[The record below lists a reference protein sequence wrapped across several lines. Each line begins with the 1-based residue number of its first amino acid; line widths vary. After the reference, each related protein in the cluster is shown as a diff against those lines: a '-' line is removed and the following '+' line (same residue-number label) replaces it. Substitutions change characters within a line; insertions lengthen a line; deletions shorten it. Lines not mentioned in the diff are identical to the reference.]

1 MAYPDSILCNVTKPA
16 RYTGGEWNS
25 IVKDWQQTDI
35 KIALS
40 YPDIYEIGMSNMA
53 IPILYEIL
61 NNQPDV
67 LAERVFAPWVDM
79 AAAIKKAGIPL
90 QSLESGH
97 PLNEFDIVG
106 FSLGYE
112 LSYTNILNML
122 SLAGIPPLSFERTE
136 EHPLVIAGGNC
147 TLNPEPM
154 ADFIDFFVIG
164 DVEEVLPILLD
175 GIRDGKRNKAPRKE
189 LLKHLATIPG
199 IYIPCLYAVEY
210 EADGTFKSITPLVPE
225 APPVIKRQIVSE
237 LPPPVTRP
245 VVPFIEAIHDR
256 AAIEI
261 SRGCSRG
268 CRFCHAGMTYRPV
281 RQRSHEEV
289 LEAAGEIIDN
299 TGYDEI
305 ALVSLS
311 TSDYHA
317 IDELVAKMVEK
328 YGSRNIALSLPSLRM
343 VVDSVKLIDSLPTRR
358 KSGLT
363 FAPEAGSQRLQK
375 VINKCIP
382 EQEVLDTVSA
392 AFERGWKSLKLYFML
407 GLPTETDEDIK
418 GIIELVDK
426 IRAVGRSM
434 PGKKPSLRLTLSTFV
449 PKPHTPFQW
458 AAMDSEENINHKQNI
473 LKCGLQRKDVAP
485 SWQDYPKSLLE
496 AVISRGDRR
505 LGKVIYRAWQKGAC
519 FDGWGDQFKFS
530 IWLDAFREEGIDP
543 YFYTQ
548 RERPL
553 DEALPWSHIDSG
565 VSVDFL
571 KREYKRALEE
581 KETPDCRYH
590 SCNACGFE
598 KVSNLCI
605 NKKSQF
611 QKEGETNKKMVKIDE
626 QSCIGCGAC
635 TDVCPQ
641 KILYIDGGVCKV
653 TDASKC
659 QGDKACLDVCPM
671 DAIEVS

>member
-1 MAYPDSILCNVTKPA
+1 MAYPDSILINVTKPA

-25 IVKDWQQTDI
+25 IVKDWQKTDI
-35 KIALS
+35 KIVLS

-53 IPILYEIL
+53 IPIIYEIL
-61 NNQPDV
+61 NNQADV

-79 AAAIKKAGIPL
+79 AAAIKEAGIPL
-90 QSLESGH
+90 LSLESGH

-112 LSYTNILNML
+112 LSYTNILDML
-122 SLAGIPPLSFERTE
+122 SMAKIPVFSSERTE
-136 EHPLVIAGGNC
+136 EHPLVIAGGSC
-147 TLNPEPM
+147 ALNPEPM

-164 DVEEVLPILLD
+164 DAEDVLQILLD
-175 GIRDGKRNKAPRKE
+175 RIRDCKRARTSRKD
-189 LLKHLATIPG
+189 LLKQLATIPG
-199 IYIPCLYAVEY
+199 IYVPSLYKVEY
-210 EADGTFKSITPLVPE
+210 EADGIFKSIIPLVPE
-225 APPVIKRQIVSE
+225 APPVIKRQIVSK
-237 LPPPVTRP
+237 LPPPVVRP
-245 VVPFIEAIHDR
+245 VVPFIEATHDR

-289 LEAAGEIIDN
+289 LEATGEIIDN

-311 TSDYHA
+311 TSDYHE
-317 IDELVAKMVEK
+317 IDKLVEKMVEK
-328 YGSRNIALSLPSLRM
+328 YGRRNIALSLPSLRM
-343 VVDSVKLIDSLPTRR
+343 MVDSVKLIDSLPTSR

-392 AFERGWKSLKLYFML
+392 AFARGWKSLKLYFML
-407 GLPTETDEDIK
+407 GLPTETDEDII

-426 IRAVGRSM
+426 IRAAGRSI
-434 PGKKPSLRLTLSTFV
+434 PGKKPALRLTLSTFV

-458 AAMDSEENINHKQNI
+458 VAMDSEENIKRKQNL
-473 LKCGLQRKDVAP
+473 LKNGLQKKDVTA

-505 LGKVIYRAWQKGAC
+505 IGKVIYRAWKMGAI
-519 FDGWGDQFKFS
+519 FDGWGEQFKFD
-530 IWLDAFREEGIDP
+530 IWLEAFREEGIDP
-543 YFYTQ
+543 FFYTQ

-553 DEALPWSHIDSG
+553 DEPLPWGHIDTG

-581 KETPDCRYH
+581 KETPDCRDH

-598 KVSNLCI
+598 KTDYLCLY
-605 NKKSQF
+605 KKS
-611 QKEGETNKKMVKIDE
+611 
-626 QSCIGCGAC
+626 
-635 TDVCPQ
+635 
-641 KILYIDGGVCKV
+641 
-653 TDASKC
+653 
-659 QGDKACLDVCPM
+659 
-671 DAIEVS
+671 

>member
-1 MAYPDSILCNVTKPA
+1 MTYPDSILFSVTKPA

-25 IVKDWQQTDI
+25 IVKDWQKTDV
-35 KIALS
+35 KIVLS

-53 IPILYEIL
+53 LPILYGIL
-61 NNQPDV
+61 NNLPDV
-67 LAERVFAPWVDM
+67 LAERVFTPWVDM
-79 AAAIKKAGIPL
+79 AAAIKEAGIPL

-112 LSYTNILNML
+112 LSYTNIINML
-122 SLAGIPPLSFERTE
+122 SLAGIPVFAGERTE
-136 EHPLVIAGGNC
+136 EHPLVIAGGSC
-147 TLNPEPM
+147 ALNPEPM

-164 DVEEVLPILLD
+164 DAEGLLPELVD
-175 GIRDGKRNKAPRKE
+175 KIREWKRNKDKSSRKD
-189 LLKHLATIPG
+189 LLKILATVPG
-199 IYIPCLYAVEY
+199 IYVPSLYAVEY
-210 EADGTFKSITPLVPE
+210 EADGVFKSITPLVPE
-225 APPVIKRQIVSE
+225 APPVIKRQILSK
-237 LPPPVTRP
+237 LPPPATRP
-245 VVPFIEAIHDR
+245 VVPFIEATHDR

-289 LEAAGEIIDN
+289 ITTAGEIIDN

-311 TSDYHA
+311 TSDYHE
-317 IDELVAKMVEK
+317 IDKLVDEMVGQ
-328 YGSRNIALSLPSLRM
+328 YGHKNIALSLPSLRM
-343 VVDSVKLIDSLPTRR
+343 MVDSVKLIDSLPTSR

-382 EQEVLDTVSA
+382 EQEILNTVSA

-407 GLPTETDEDIK
+407 GLPTETDEDIT

-426 IRAVGRSM
+426 IRAVGRGF
-434 PGKKPSLRLTLSTFV
+434 PGRKPSLRITLSTFV

-458 AAMDSEENINHKQNI
+458 VAMDSEENIIHKQDI
-473 LKCGLQRKDVAP
+473 LKNGLRKKDVTA
-485 SWQDYPKSLLE
+485 SWQDYPRSLLE

-505 LGKVIYRAWQKGAC
+505 IGKVIYRAWQMGAR
-519 FDGWGDQFKFS
+519 FDGWGEHFKFD
-530 IWLDAFREEGIDP
+530 IWLDAFRAEGIDP
-543 YFYTQ
+543 CFYTG

-553 DEALPWSHIDSG
+553 DEPLPWGHIDTG
-565 VSVDFL
+565 VSVEFL

-581 KETPDCRYH
+581 KETPDCRDH
-590 SCNACGFE
+590 PCNACGFE
-598 KVSNLCI
+598 KVNDLCI
-605 NKKSQF
+605 YKKS
-611 QKEGETNKKMVKIDE
+611 
-626 QSCIGCGAC
+626 
-635 TDVCPQ
+635 
-641 KILYIDGGVCKV
+641 
-653 TDASKC
+653 
-659 QGDKACLDVCPM
+659 
-671 DAIEVS
+671 

>member
-1 MAYPDSILCNVTKPA
+1 LAYPDSILCNVTKPA

-35 KIALS
+35 KIVLS

-67 LAERVFAPWVDM
+67 LAERVFTPWVDM
-79 AAAIKKAGIPL
+79 AAAIKEAGIPL

-97 PLNEFDIVG
+97 ALNEFDIVG

-122 SLAGIPPLSFERTE
+122 SLAGIPIFSFERME
-136 EHPLVIAGGNC
+136 DHPLVIAGGSC
-147 TLNPEPM
+147 ALNPEPM

-164 DVEEVLPILLD
+164 DAEDVLPILLD
-175 GIRDGKRNKAPRKE
+175 GIRDGKRHGKSRKE

-199 IYIPCLYAVEY
+199 IYVPSLYAVEY
-210 EADGTFKSITPLVPE
+210 AADGTFKSITPLVPE
-225 APPVIKRQIVSE
+225 APSVIKRQIVSK
-237 LPPPVTRP
+237 LPPPVTKP
-245 VVPFIEAIHDR
+245 VVPFIEATHDR

-289 LEAAGEIIDN
+289 MDATGEIIDN

-311 TSDYHA
+311 TSDYHE
-317 IDELVAKMVEK
+317 IDELVAKMVQK
-328 YGSRNIALSLPSLRM
+328 YGYRNIALSLPSLRM
-343 VVDSVKLIDSLPTRR
+343 MVDSVKLIDSLPTSR

-375 VINKCIP
+375 VINKCIS

-407 GLPTETDEDIK
+407 GLPTETDEDIY

-426 IRAVGRSM
+426 IRAVGRSI

-458 AAMDSEENINHKQNI
+458 VAMDSKENIDHKQNI
-473 LKCGLQRKDVAP
+473 LKSGLQRKDVTP
-485 SWQDYPKSLLE
+485 SWQDYEKSLLE
-496 AVISRGDRR
+496 AVVSRGDRR
-505 LGKVIYRAWQKGAC
+505 LGKVIYRAWQTGAC
-519 FDGWGDQFKFS
+519 FDGWGDQFKFN
-530 IWLDAFREEGIDP
+530 IWMDAFRTEEIDP
-543 YFYTQ
+543 CFYTQ

-553 DEALPWSHIDSG
+553 DEALPWGHIDTG

-581 KETPDCRYH
+581 KETPDCRDH
-590 SCNACGFE
+590 ACNACGFE

-605 NKKSQF
+605 NK
-611 QKEGETNKKMVKIDE
+611 NI
-626 QSCIGCGAC
+626 
-635 TDVCPQ
+635 
-641 KILYIDGGVCKV
+641 
-653 TDASKC
+653 
-659 QGDKACLDVCPM
+659 
-671 DAIEVS
+671 

>member
-1 MAYPDSILCNVTKPA
+1 LAYPDSILCRVTKPA

-35 KIALS
+35 KIVLS

-61 NNQPDV
+61 NNFPDV
-67 LAERVFAPWVDM
+67 LAERVFTPWIDM
-79 AAAIKKAGIPL
+79 AAAIKEAVIPL
-90 QSLESGH
+90 LSIESGH
-97 PLNEFDIVG
+97 PLSEFDIVG

-122 SLAGIPPLSFERTE
+122 HLAGIPLLSCERTD
-136 EHPLVIAGGNC
+136 EHPLVIAGGSC
-147 TLNPEPM
+147 ALNPEPM

-164 DVEEVLPILLD
+164 DAEDILPILLD
-175 GIRDGKRNKAPRKE
+175 NIRDCKGKRTYRKD
-189 LLKHLATIPG
+189 LLRQLAAIPG
-199 IYIPCLYAVEY
+199 IYVPSLYAVEY
-210 EADGTFKSITPLVPE
+210 EADGTFKSISPTVPE
-225 APPVIKRQIVSE
+225 APPIIKRQIVSK
-237 LPPPVTRP
+237 LPPAVTKP
-245 VVPFIEAIHDR
+245 VVPFIEATHDR

-289 LEAAGEIIDN
+289 LDAAGEIIDN
-299 TGYDEI
+299 TGYDEV

-311 TSDYHA
+311 TSDYHE
-317 IDELVAKMVEK
+317 IDELVAKMVER
-328 YGSRNIALSLPSLRM
+328 YGQWNVALSLPSLRM
-343 VVDSVKLIDSLPTRR
+343 MVDSVKLIDSLPTGR

-407 GLPTETDEDIK
+407 GLPTETDEDIY
-418 GIIELVDK
+418 GIIELVEK

-458 AAMDSEENINHKQNI
+458 VAMDSEENIKHKQNI
-473 LKCGLQRKDVAP
+473 LKNGLQRKDVTP
-485 SWQDYPKSLLE
+485 SWQDYDRSLLE

-505 LGKVIYRAWQKGAC
+505 LGKVIYRAWQNGAC

-530 IWLDAFREEGIDP
+530 TWLDAFQKEGIDP
-543 YFYTQ
+543 FFYTR

-553 DEALPWSHIDSG
+553 DEALPWGHIDTG

-581 KETPDCRYH
+581 KETPDCRDH
-590 SCNACGFE
+590 PCNACGFE
-598 KVSNLCI
+598 KVNKLCI
-605 NKKSQF
+605 DKKS
-611 QKEGETNKKMVKIDE
+611 
-626 QSCIGCGAC
+626 
-635 TDVCPQ
+635 
-641 KILYIDGGVCKV
+641 
-653 TDASKC
+653 
-659 QGDKACLDVCPM
+659 
-671 DAIEVS
+671 